1 MFRNRFVSVGADI
14 AYGNTSRLRS
24 LNIDIVHTGRTDGNQ
39 LKLRIIRN
47 NIGRNDNLIGDD
59 DVRTAYA
66 LPPFPRHLSYRKP
79 QARAENQNEKPDRA
93 KYPHPKQQSFYDS

>member
-66 LPPFPRHLSYRKP
+66 YRRFRGICRTVNRKLV
-79 QARAENQNEKPDRA
+79 RKIKMKKPDRA
-93 KYPHPKQQSFYDS
+93 KVSASKTTIFL

>member
-1 MFRNRFVSVGADI
+1 MFRNRFVSVGANI

-47 NIGRNDNLIGDD
+47 DIGRNDNLIGDD

-66 LPPFPRHLSYRKP
+66 YRRFRSIC
-79 QARAENQNEKPDRA
+79 RAVNRKLVWKIEVKSPTG
-93 KYPHPKQQSFYDS
+93 